1 MRTTMMSLM
10 EFGVADSRNSSQRR
24 IRLCLASQAQRAA
37 LSIVLA
43 STAAAAAQAPPIL
56 NSPYVCANGITYTVT
71 TCKPYR
77 ADQWCETVEKQNGNQ
92 VTTMDSSWS
101 SMTGRLAGCT
111 NAGNSKPANAA
122 PAPAASTAAQPSAAG
137 SQNLNPAY
145 LKEFPSPDQVMAQV
159 KGGSAQDTAYRQ
171 LTALHEFGQMIV
183 AMAGPRMAQNQLTP
197 DETRLITNYFNAYTA
212 LAKSTTNP
220 QDAYITKPD
229 FTASLFSIF
238 HMPTAQQL
246 WETGNK
252 MTASQQAGTNGQSTS
267 LQASTDPTTVAARR
281 CVELGGSTTQ
291 CMGTGLSA
299 GLQSLIGINT
309 SSMTGAGTARLV
321 VFGTYNAAGGLHFSF
336 GDGSVDISPCG
347 AMTRGGHTYSIQPSG
362 SQYAIRIDNQ
372 PQPLLMTLG
381 ANGKMTGPATQDITG
396 QKITGY
402 EVVTNLKSGASTRTP
417 VYGPDT
423 EHCSIGTLSPGPA
436 VAPDQGFMADL
447 SGVLSMLSG
456 AGSDG
461 DAPKQILLPPGPR
474 LIGTYAGAGGLKIQ
488 FQDASAVI
496 DCAQAHVMAQYDVSN
511 VSGAVT
517 VAVKNGSA
525 PFGLTLQSNGSL
537 SGAGAAAVNGKLM
550 TGLDGD
556 SNPILTPTSANCTI
570 GNLTAAK

>member
-1 MRTTMMSLM
+1 MVSLM
-10 EFGVADSRNSSQRR
+10 EFRVAVSRNSSQRNV
-24 IRLCLASQAQRAA
+24 RLCLAARTQLAT
-37 LSIVLA
+37 LSIVFA
-43 STAAAAAQAPPIL
+43 AAAAAQAPPIL

-71 TCKPYR
+71 VCKPYR
-77 ADQWCETVEKQNGNQ
+77 ADQWCETTEKQNGNL

-145 LKEFPSPDQVMAQV
+145 LKEFPSPAQVMAQV
-159 KGGSAQDTAYRQ
+159 KGSSAQDTAYRQ
-171 LTALHEFGQMIV
+171 LTALHEFGQMIA

-197 DETRLITNYFNAYTA
+197 DETRLLTNYFNAYTA
-212 LAKSTTNP
+212 LAKSTANP
-220 QDAYITKPD
+220 QDAYINKPD

-252 MTASQQAGTNGQSTS
+252 ITASQQAGQNGQSTS

-281 CVELGGSTTQ
+281 CVELGGSMTQ
-291 CMGTGLSA
+291 CMGTGIGA
-299 GLQSLIGINT
+299 GLGALIGIDAGSMT
-309 SSMTGAGTARLV
+309 SAMTGAGIARLV
-321 VFGTYNAAGGLHFSF
+321 VFGTYNAASGLHFSF

-347 AMTRGGHTYSIQPSG
+347 TMTRGGHTYSIQPSG
-362 SQYAIRIDNQ
+362 SQYTIRIDNQ
-372 PQPLLMTLG
+372 PQPLAMTLG
-381 ANGKMTGPATQDITG
+381 ANGKMTGPPTQDVTA

-402 EVVTNLKSGASTRTP
+402 EVDTNLKTAASTRTP

-436 VAPDQGFMADL
+436 VAPDQGFMANL
-447 SGVLSMLSG
+447 SGVLSMLGG
-456 AGSDG
+456 AGSDSTT
-461 DAPKQILLPPGPR
+461 PKQILLAPGPR
-474 LIGTYAGAGGLKIQ
+474 LVGTYAGAGGLKIQ

-511 VSGAVT
+511 AAGAVRI
-517 VAVKNGSA
+517 AVKNGSA
-525 PFGLTLQSNGSL
+525 PFNLTLQSNGSL